1 MRKSYELC
9 FERSRKAR
17 SEAERSSDKRLMC
30 AYSLDEY
37 RALEEKA
44 EGRTVLPY
52 KSLLL
57 GIPVILGW
65 SR

>member
-17 SEAERSSDKRLMC
+17 SDKRLMC